1 MKAAHNPGA
10 PHHPGIHLGPI
21 DIEWGSLVIALF
33 VVLMVIVTAYLFAGA
48 PLEVSAPTLVDPN
61 LAP

>member
-10 PHHPGIHLGPI
+10 PHHPGLHLGPI
-21 DIEWGSLVIALF
+21 DIEWGSLF
-33 VVLMVIVTAYLFAGA
+33 VVLMVIVLAYLVAGA